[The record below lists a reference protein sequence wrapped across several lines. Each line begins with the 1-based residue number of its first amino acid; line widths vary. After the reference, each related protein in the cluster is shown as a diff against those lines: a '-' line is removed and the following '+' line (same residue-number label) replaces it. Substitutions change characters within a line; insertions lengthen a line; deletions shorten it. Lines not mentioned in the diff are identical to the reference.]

1 MCICAFITLKIVSWN
16 SIGYARKTVTL
27 LYNPFIEIIVINVF
41 YLKKKKT
48 KLHNYFS
55 NFKLK

>member
-41 YLKKKKT
+41 YLKKKKKIT
-48 KLHNYFS
+48 
-55 NFKLK
+55 